1 MLGAFE
7 KETLEVEV
15 EEGQTV
21 TKLFKILFKKRK
33 RPEKQNSGYVFT
45 FDNVLEFYTGYYFDL
60 TFLSIRVTV
69 QNEKDRFFVTSTA
82 DNLWSKPLDTYL

>member
-33 RPEKQNSGYVFT
+33 RAEKQNSGYVFT
-45 FDNVLEFYTGYYFDL
+45 FDNILEFYTGC
-60 TFLSIRVTV
+60 V
-69 QNEKDRFFVTSTA
+69 
-82 DNLWSKPLDTYL
+82 